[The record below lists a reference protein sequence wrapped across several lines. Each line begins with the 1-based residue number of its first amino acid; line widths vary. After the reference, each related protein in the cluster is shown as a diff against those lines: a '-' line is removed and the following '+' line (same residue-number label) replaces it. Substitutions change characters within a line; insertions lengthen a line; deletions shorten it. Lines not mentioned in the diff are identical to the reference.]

1 MKVIAFNGSA
11 RKDGN
16 TAILINYALQELK
29 KEGIETELVQ
39 FAGKNMKGCSGCM
52 TCYSTKN
59 LRCIQKN
66 DPFNGYFKKMLDA
79 DGIILASPTYVS
91 DVTAGMKAFIE
102 RSSFVSR
109 ANDEPLRYKAGA
121 GVVAVRRGG
130 AIHTLDTLN
139 HFFLIRQMIVPGS
152 LYWNIGIG
160 REIGEVERD
169 EEGIQTMKVL
179 GQNMAWLLKKLCK

>member
-16 TAILINYALQELK
+16 TAILIEYALQELK
-29 KEGIETELVQ
+29 KEGIDTELIQ
-39 FAGKNMKGCSGCM
+39 FAGRNIRGCTACM
-52 TCYSTKN
+52 TCFSAKN
-59 LRCIQKN
+59 MRCIQKN
-66 DPFNGYFKKMLDA
+66 DPFNSYFKKMLEA
-79 DGIILASPTYVS
+79 DGVILASPTYVS

-102 RSSFVSR
+102 RASFLSR

>member
-16 TAILINYALQELK
+16 TAILTNYALQELK
-29 KEGIETELVQ
+29 KEGIKTELVQ
-39 FAGKNMKGCSGCM
+39 FAGKSVQGCMACM
-52 TCYSTKN
+52 TCFSTKDM
-59 LRCIQKN
+59 RCVQKN
-66 DPFNGYFKKMLDA
+66 DPFNGYFKKMLEA
-79 DGIILASPTYVS
+79 DGVILASPTYVS

-121 GVVAVRRGG
+121 GITAVRRGG

-160 REIGEVERD
+160 REIGEVEKD